1 MDVDVN
7 YDMQPEAEGKA
18 AVKVLHEP
26 HRHENLSFPIH
37 QTVVSIES
45 ALCEMK
51 LSPDDNSNADD
62 PDDNSNADDPDD
74 NSNADEAP
82 ENKDERQL
90 LNTIQITSTPERYST
105 WTGSY
110 KEWSTNINLGPFR
123 EGIPIPPEDKYIM
136 KYYESLQYMLY
147 ETGYPE
153 TVDRTSQPRT
163 VSKDDITI
171 CMLSSPVECMST
183 LTEGGNQCP
192 GNMLLVL
199 STTWLSKKKSE
210 TKDGFYSL
218 YVHKAI
224 AFGVNGQSSLETYDP
239 PRRVTY
245 FVNFFT
251 RACTNGQRHDGKEV
265 EAYLDCP
272 MSSSLKLTKLV
283 DDKLWTRSLVSE
295 LGLAFPETV
304 AFAYSSD
311 IVYPQ
316 EEPDIRVVHID
327 EKKTNLEMIV
337 DIEVNKFLDRCFKKE
352 VKMIVVKPS
361 GIMWHASNGVTYHW
375 IHNREEIIQVILEF
389 FTLIDPGDAVLV
401 ETFIET
407 IKPVKNSKVPRW
419 RCTESCAV
427 HLRSTVCRRN
437 NDTAVT
443 TNINCGIAFVEEPV
457 TETTAILQP
466 LRTTL
471 IAYGV
476 TDDDKID
483 RFEKDVKEASAAIL
497 DSIMSYES
505 DLDTSERGGL
515 FAQTDIIGIDFVI
528 ASRNGVLTPV
538 CIEVNSHD
546 CTINCH
552 TFETFYPKLK
562 KKTVGPYVE
571 TMIVRS
577 VNLLMVGKTV
587 LVVGGGDYSK
597 HFIWPAAEEMGIKV
611 VLVESDP
618 NHFAKDDVDEFIP
631 FDFSDHT
638 QDDQHAMK
646 IFNYIRKN
654 TIKLDGCL
662 TFWEDCVP
670 LVARLCHLLNLP
682 GSTEKGALI
691 AKSKSDTLAVL
702 NKVPGSSPHWPLINL
717 YMSWF
722 LPLRSQADIKNIQK
736 VRKFPLIMKLEYG
749 SRAVGVTLVRNA
761 AEMEEKYNDIRSI
774 LQKPE
779 DYSGIG
785 LGHGNTLMVMEYLV
799 GTEHDVDIILHERR
813 MAGAFVSDNGPTRGK
828 TFTETAACM
837 PSVLS
842 YDKQRQLI
850 IAAYQ
855 CCLELGLKN
864 GVFNVEF
871 KMEATGPKLIEVN
884 GRMGGFYHR
893 DWIRKVY
900 GIDVLMSAFE
910 IACGIKPHIPD
921 RPPRGQMMGI
931 MCIPSLHS
939 HILQDPYYISKRLDL
954 EAAGKIHFNLFDQHA
969 EVRAGGF
976 EEPFANVA
984 VIAEDLPTAR
994 KKLVAIAKDL
1004 NIDHPDYNV
1013 DSFLE
1018 DFWSI

>member
-1 MDVDVN
+1 
-7 YDMQPEAEGKA
+7 
-18 AVKVLHEP
+18 
-26 HRHENLSFPIH
+26 
-37 QTVVSIES
+37 
-45 ALCEMK
+45 
-51 LSPDDNSNADD
+51 
-62 PDDNSNADDPDD
+62 
-74 NSNADEAP
+74 
-82 ENKDERQL
+82 
-90 LNTIQITSTPERYST
+90 
-105 WTGSY
+105 
-110 KEWSTNINLGPFR
+110 
-123 EGIPIPPEDKYIM
+123 IPIPPEDKYVM
-136 KYYESLQYMLY
+136 KYYESLQYILY

-163 VSKDDITI
+163 ASKDDITI
-171 CMLSSPVECMST
+171 CMLSSPVECMSI

-224 AFGVNGQSSLETYDP
+224 AFGVSGHSFLETYDP

-251 RACTNGQRHDGKEV
+251 KACTNGQRHDGKDV

-283 DDKLWTRSLVSE
+283 DDKLWTRSIVCE

-304 AFAYSSD
+304 AFAYNSD
-311 IVYPQ
+311 FVYPQ
-316 EEPDIRVVHID
+316 HEPAIRVIHID
-327 EKKTNLEMIV
+327 EKKTNLEEIV
-337 DIEVNKFLDRCFKKE
+337 DVEVDKFLDRCFKKE

-361 GIMWHASNGVTYHW
+361 GVMWHASNGVTYHW
-375 IHNREEIIQVILEF
+375 IHDRDEIVKVILEF
-389 FTLIDPGDAVLV
+389 FTLIDQGDAVLV
-401 ETFIET
+401 ETFVET
-407 IKPVKNSKVPRW
+407 IKPINTSKVPRW
-419 RCTESCAV
+419 RKCTDSCAV
-427 HLRSTVCRRN
+427 QLRSTVCRRN
-437 NDTAVT
+437 DDTAVT
-443 TNINCGIAFVEEPV
+443 THINCRIAFVEEPV
-457 TETTAILQP
+457 TDTTGIQQP

-471 IAYGV
+471 NAYGV
-476 TDDDKID
+476 TDDDEIE

-497 DSIMSYES
+497 DGIMSYEA

-528 ASRNGVLTPV
+528 ANRNGVLTPV

-546 CTINCH
+546 CTINCYA
-552 TFETFYPKLK
+552 FETFYPKIK
-562 KKTVGPYVE
+562 ETTVRPYVE
-571 TMIVRS
+571 TMIARS
-577 VNLLMVGKTV
+577 INWLMVGKRV
-587 LVVGGGDYSK
+587 LVVGGGDYRTQ
-597 HFIWPAAEEMGIKV
+597 FIWPAAEENGIKV
-611 VLVESDP
+611 MLVESDP
-618 NHFAKDDVDEFIP
+618 NHYAEDDVDEFIR

-654 TIKLDGCL
+654 KIKLDGCL

-670 LVARLCHLLNLP
+670 LAARLCHLLNLP
-682 GSTEKGALI
+682 GSTEKGALS

-702 NKVPGSSPHWPLINL
+702 NTVSGGSPHWPLLNL
-717 YMSWF
+717 YTSWF

-761 AEMEEKYNDIRSI
+761 DEMEDKYKEIRAV
-774 LQKPE
+774 LQKPD
-779 DYSGIG
+779 DYYGIG
-785 LGHGNTLMVMEYLV
+785 LGHGNTLMAMEYLV
-799 GTEHDVDIILHERR
+799 GTEHDVDIVLHERR
-813 MAGAFVSDNGPTRGK
+813 LAGAFVSDNGPPRGK

-837 PSVLS
+837 PSALS

-855 CCLELGLKN
+855 CCLDLGLKN

-871 KMEATGPKLIEVN
+871 KMEATCPKLIEVN

-893 DWIRKVY
+893 DWIRKIY

-910 IACGIKPHIPD
+910 IACGIKPYIPD
-921 RPPRGQMMGI
+921 RLPRGQMVGI

-939 HILQDPYYISKRLDL
+939 HILKDPYYISKRLDL
-954 EAAGKIHFNLFDQHA
+954 EAAGKIHFNLFDQHPA
-969 EVRAGGF
+969 VHAGGF

-984 VIAEDLPTAR
+984 VMAEDLPTAR
-994 KKLVAIAKDL
+994 QKLLKVAKEL
-1004 NIDHPDYNV
+1004 NIVHPDYNV

-1018 DFWSI
+1018 DFWNI